1 MSIVL
6 CIAVVLFF
14 SCSFSAQNDF
24 SADTPKIVFE
34 NAHIERYEN
43 AKEKFLVT
51 AQRLESYPSK
61 EIFAGENVYIV
72 QFNDNKEAQLKAS
85 AGMALL
91 LQKQKQ
97 YFLGDNVFVQ
107 TKKEKLTI
115 AAANLFF
122 DENENM
128 LYGVEGETVRVQSDD
143 NTVITGTNFSANTLS
158 QKFQLAQAV
167 SGSSELKNEEKDE
180 SEGSDEMPN
189 KNEQSVPGGE

>member
-6 CIAVVLFF
+6 CIAAVLFF

-72 QFNDNKEAQLKAS
+72 QFNDNKEAELKAS
-85 AGMALL
+85 AGTALL

-107 TKKEKLTI
+107 TKKERLTI

-167 SGSSELKNEEKDE
+167 SGSSEFKNEEKDE